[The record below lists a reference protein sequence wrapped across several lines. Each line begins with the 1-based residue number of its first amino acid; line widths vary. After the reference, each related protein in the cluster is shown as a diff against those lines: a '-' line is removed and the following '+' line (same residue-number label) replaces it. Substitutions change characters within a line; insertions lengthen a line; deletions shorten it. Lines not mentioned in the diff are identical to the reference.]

1 MSQTFPHPHQPVTN
15 ITISTGKVVKHALA
29 KEILAGFAAGEV
41 DKLAETHGMNEYDK
55 FEARHKAKK
64 NAEQM
69 YDDHYGRDVDYDP
82 NNDAPQDFQGRY

>member
-1 MSQTFPHPHQPVTN
+1 MPL
-15 ITISTGKVVKHALA
+15 TGKVVKHALA

-69 YDDHYGRDVDYDP
+69 YDDHYGREADYDP
-82 NNDAPQDFQGRY
+82 NNNAPSDFQDRYQNNY